1 MRPGFLTRTLVGATA
16 AVGIAAGSLAG
27 AATSFA
33 ASAPASEPT
42 VSSRAVV
49 PPAVVNLGLSTKQ
62 AKGLQCW
69 LWDNDWGYTG
79 PIDGLLG
86 TESWKAL
93 QRYLNYFD
101 LYHGHI
107 DGIVGN
113 ATVEGLQILLRGY
126 GYTGPIDGIAGS
138 GTEAAFGRFADD
150 MWEECVSS
158 HV

>member
-1 MRPGFLTRTLVGATA
+1 MRAGFLTRALVSTTA
-16 AVGIAAGSLAG
+16 VVGIAAGSLAG

-33 ASAPASEPT
+33 ASAPASKAM

-49 PPAVVNLGLSTKQ
+49 PLAVVNLGLSTKQ

-69 LWDNDWGYTG
+69 LSDHDWGYTG

-86 TESWKAL
+86 TESWMAM

-107 DGIVGN
+107 DGIVGSG
-113 ATVEGLQILLRGY
+113 TIEGLQILLRGY

-150 MWEECVSS
+150 KGEECVSS